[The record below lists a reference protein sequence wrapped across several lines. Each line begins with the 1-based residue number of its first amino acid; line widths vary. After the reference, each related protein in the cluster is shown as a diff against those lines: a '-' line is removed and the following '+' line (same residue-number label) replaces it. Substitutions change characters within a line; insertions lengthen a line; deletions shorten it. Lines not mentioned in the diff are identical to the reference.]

1 MLDPDYALFAAIAE
15 EGGLS
20 AAARRLAISPAMVS
34 KRLVRLEARLGAR
47 LVHRTTRR
55 LALTPAGEC
64 LFEDLRAILSALDDA
79 ERRVTGAAVEASGLL
94 TVTAPTSFGRMHV
107 APHLGRFLDAYP
119 LVTMRLDLSDE
130 FADLI
135 ESRADVAVRIAA
147 DPGAG
152 LTAHRLATNRR
163 ILCASPAYLARAGMP
178 ASIADLEHH
187 RLLAAQGQLPW
198 RLTGPRGG
206 VNVDGTSHV
215 RTNSSEVAREL
226 ALAGVGIALRS
237 LWDVSD
243 ALADGRLL
251 QILPAHEGLAD
262 VALFAVHLPQP
273 RPPLAVT
280 AFIAFLQHLYAPA
293 PPWERPA
300 IAPAP
305 QAF

>member
-1 MLDPDYALFAAIAE
+1 MMDPDYALFAAIAE

-20 AAARRLAISPAMVS
+20 AAGRRLAISPAMVS

-55 LALTPAGEC
+55 LALTTAGER

-79 ERRVTGAAVEASGLL
+79 ERRVTGAAATPSGLL
-94 TVTAPTSFGRMHV
+94 TITAPTSFGRMHV
-107 APHLGRFLDAYP
+107 APHLGRFLDACP
-119 LVTMRLDLSDE
+119 QVTLRLDLSDD

-135 ESRADVAVRIAA
+135 ESRADLAIRITA
-147 DPGAG
+147 DPGSS

-163 ILCASPAYLARAGMP
+163 ILCASPAYLAQSGTP
-178 ASIADLEHH
+178 ASVADLRGH

-198 RLTGPRGG
+198 RLTGPGGG

-243 ALADGRLL
+243 ALADGRLR

-273 RPPLAVT
+273 RPPMALS
-280 AFIAFLQHLYAPA
+280 AFIAFLKDLYAPV
-293 PPWERPA
+293 PPWENPA
-300 IAPAP
+300 IAPATQP
-305 QAF
+305 S